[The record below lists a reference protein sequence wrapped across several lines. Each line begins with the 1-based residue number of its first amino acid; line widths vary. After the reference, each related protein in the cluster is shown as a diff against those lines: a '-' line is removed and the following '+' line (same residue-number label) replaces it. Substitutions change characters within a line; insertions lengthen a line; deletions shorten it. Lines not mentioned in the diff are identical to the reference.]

1 MSYAPMV
8 IEQGENGMERVYDV
22 KSILLKNRIIKLDTA
37 FDHNLASS
45 ICAQLMY
52 LDNDNNSPISLY
64 INSPGGVVYDGLAIY
79 STMQYIK
86 SPVHTYIVGLAASM
100 GSFIANAGE
109 AGHRYM
115 LPYATNMVHRV
126 SSGTS
131 GTSGTMYVQELQ
143 LEEVKRS
150 FAETQ
155 RLNKI
160 LTEVYVKHNSKGKT
174 YDEFMEIMK
183 FDTYLGAE
191 DAVEMGLVD
200 HIVNSV
206 KSSKD

>member
-8 IEQGENGMERVYDV
+8 IEQGENGIERVYDV
-22 KSILLKNRIIKLDTA
+22 KSILLRNRIIKLDTA

-45 ICAQLMY
+45 ICSQLMY
-52 LDNDNNSPISLY
+52 LDNENNSPISLY
-64 INSPGGVVYDGLAIY
+64 INSPGGIVYDGLAIY

-86 SPVHTYIVGLAASM
+86 SPVHTYIMGLAASM
-100 GSFIANAGE
+100 GSFIANAG
-109 AGHRYM
+109 AKGHRYM

-131 GTSGTMYVQELQ
+131 GTSGSVHVQELQ
-143 LEEVKRS
+143 IEDVNRS

-160 LTEVYVKHNSKGKT
+160 LTEAYVRHNSKGKT
-174 YDEFMEIMK
+174 YEEFTEIMK

-200 HIVNSV
+200 HIIESV
-206 KSSKD
+206 KEKEG

>member
-131 GTSGTMYVQELQ
+131 GTSGSVHVQELQ
-143 LEEVKRS
+143 IEDVKRS
-150 FAETQ
+150 FEETQ

-174 YDEFMEIMK
+174 YDDFMEIMK

-206 KSSKD
+206 KNSKD

>member
-126 SSGTS
+126 SSGTKGS
-131 GTSGTMYVQELQ
+131 SGTMHEQELQ
-143 LEEVKRS
+143 IEDINRS

-174 YDEFMEIMK
+174 YDDFMEIMK

-206 KSSKD
+206 KNSKD